1 MHHYKANK
9 ANGLN
14 KLEAKDNGRV
24 AVLSKR
30 FDPSTGEDLGFDD
43 HGPEYDADIID
54 AQIAALTAQIED
66 LQELKADVAAVEEV

>member
-1 MHHYKANK
+1 MHHYKENK
-9 ANGLN
+9 AKGLN

-54 AQIAALTAQIED
+54 AQVAALQGQIDDLLALKADIAALA
-66 LQELKADVAAVEEV
+66 